1 MRTQELLETR
11 GRLVAALLEAMGG
24 WADYQSSR
32 TPVIEAVRHAIETYG
47 ANVPAPVV
55 AELRRR
61 FAPWEVR

>member
-1 MRTQELLETR
+1 MTTQELEMR
-11 GRLVAALLEAMGG
+11 GRLVAALFEAMGG

-32 TPVIEAVRHAIETYG
+32 TPVVEAVRHAIETYG

-61 FAPWEVR
+61 FAPWEVH